1 MFGFRQLFSSGNY
14 GTYDGLDRGL
24 KNNRISQK
32 YWEPL
37 DVSCL
42 FFPTNKQRNICLP
55 KELENKTYNDFVG
68 HIMVESQMQRM
79 PGIMK
84 RNVLTR
90 RKKTKHGFFFM
101 PSTRS
106 ILQKRKLRENVINNI
121 IHACTSWNRWTIIK
135 SIAEAILF
143 ISFPEIF
150 MYHREVLSFYGLNQ
164 NASYMLV
171 DKNIV
176 FTRR

>member
-1 MFGFRQLFSSGNY
+1 
-14 GTYDGLDRGL
+14 
-24 KNNRISQK
+24 
-32 YWEPL
+32 
-37 DVSCL
+37 
-42 FFPTNKQRNICLP
+42 
-55 KELENKTYNDFVG
+55 
-68 HIMVESQMQRM
+68 MQRM
-79 PGIMK
+79 SRIMK

-150 MYHREVLSFYGLNQ
+150 MYYREVLSFYGLNQ

-171 DKNIV
+171 DKNICIYETLEKQNMESSLLLNLTDENFQRKTSRGPSLNSSCNHEAIKSIV
-176 FTRR
+176 GALLYFLFPNI

>member
-1 MFGFRQLFSSGNY
+1 
-14 GTYDGLDRGL
+14 
-24 KNNRISQK
+24 
-32 YWEPL
+32 
-37 DVSCL
+37 
-42 FFPTNKQRNICLP
+42 
-55 KELENKTYNDFVG
+55 
-68 HIMVESQMQRM
+68 MQRM
-79 PGIMK
+79 SGIMK

-106 ILQKRKLRENVINNI
+106 ILQKRKLRENVINYI

-150 MYHREVLSFYGLNQ
+150 MYRREVLSFYGLNQ

-171 DKNIV
+171 DKNICIYETLEKQNMESSLLLNLTDENFQRKTSRGPSLNSSCNHEAIKSIV
-176 FTRR
+176 GALLYFLFPNI

>member
-1 MFGFRQLFSSGNY
+1 
-14 GTYDGLDRGL
+14 
-24 KNNRISQK
+24 
-32 YWEPL
+32 
-37 DVSCL
+37 
-42 FFPTNKQRNICLP
+42 
-55 KELENKTYNDFVG
+55 
-68 HIMVESQMQRM
+68 MVESQMQRM
-79 PGIMK
+79 SGIMK

-90 RKKTKHGFFFM
+90 RKKTKHGFFFI

-106 ILQKRKLRENVINNI
+106 ILQKRKLRENVINYI

-150 MYHREVLSFYGLNQ
+150 MYRREVLSFYGLNQ

-171 DKNIV
+171 DKNICIYETLEKQNMESSLLLNLTDENFQRKTSRGPSLNSSCNHEAIKSIV
-176 FTRR
+176 GALLYVLFPNI

>member
-1 MFGFRQLFSSGNY
+1 MFGVRQLFSSGNY
-14 GTYDGLDRGL
+14 GIYDGLDRGL

-79 PGIMK
+79 SGIMK

-90 RKKTKHGFFFM
+90 RKKTKHGFFFY
-101 PSTRS
+101 PFYS
-106 ILQKRKLRENVINNI
+106 IHLTKEKTQRKLRENVINYI

-135 SIAEAILF
+135 SIADLEAILL
-143 ISFPEIF
+143 FPSQKYLCTVKRYCHF
-150 MYHREVLSFYGLNQ
+150 MV
-164 NASYMLV
+164 
-171 DKNIV
+171 
-176 FTRR
+176 

>member
-1 MFGFRQLFSSGNY
+1 MDFS
-14 GTYDGLDRGL
+14 
-24 KNNRISQK
+24 
-32 YWEPL
+32 
-37 DVSCL
+37 
-42 FFPTNKQRNICLP
+42 
-55 KELENKTYNDFVG
+55 
-68 HIMVESQMQRM
+68 
-79 PGIMK
+79 
-84 RNVLTR
+84 
-90 RKKTKHGFFFM
+90 M

-121 IHACTSWNRWTIIK
+121 IHASTSWNRWTIIK

-150 MYHREVLSFYGLNQ
+150 MYRREVLSFYGLNQ